1 MSPKQH
7 MPYNP
12 MQGML
17 APGSGERKLRIE
29 EELIILPLNRYF
41 SHLNPS
47 EFQNMTDG
55 E

>member
-1 MSPKQH
+1 MSPEQY
-7 MPYNP
+7 MPYNH

-17 APGSGERKLRIE
+17 ALGSGERKLRI

-41 SHLNPS
+41 SQLNPS

>member
-1 MSPKQH
+1 MSPRQH
-7 MPYNP
+7 ALQPP
-12 MQGML
+12 ADML
-17 APGSGERKLRIE
+17 ALGSGERKLRI

-41 SHLNPS
+41 SQLNPS